1 MHPPLTNTRS
11 AAPLGI
17 PPQAMADPEKVGRS
31 LARQI
36 RSTKPVIAADFRTA
50 LFLFFAYRYPL
61 MLGKLFARLTARSRI
76 SSHRD

>member
-17 PPQAMADPEKVGRS
+17 PPQAMAEPEKVGRN

-36 RSTKPVIAADFRTA
+36 RSTKTVIVADFRTE

-61 MLGKLFARLTARSRI
+61 RLGKLFARLSERAR
-76 SSHRD
+76 